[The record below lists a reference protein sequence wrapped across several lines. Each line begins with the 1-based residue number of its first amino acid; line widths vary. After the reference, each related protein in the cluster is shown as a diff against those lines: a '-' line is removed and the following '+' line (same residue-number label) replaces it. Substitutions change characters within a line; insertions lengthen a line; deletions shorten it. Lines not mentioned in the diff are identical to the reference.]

1 MAVEE
6 LTRVISEALALVL
19 LVSAPVLAAA
29 ILIGLLI
36 GALSASTQVQ
46 DSSLSYVPKV
56 LGVSLVLMVA
66 GSWMA
71 AQVLTFTD
79 GLWRSL
85 PELVP

>member
-1 MAVEE
+1 
-6 LTRVISEALALVL
+6 VISEALALVL

-29 ILIGLLI
+29 IVIGLLI

-66 GSWMA
+66 GGWMA